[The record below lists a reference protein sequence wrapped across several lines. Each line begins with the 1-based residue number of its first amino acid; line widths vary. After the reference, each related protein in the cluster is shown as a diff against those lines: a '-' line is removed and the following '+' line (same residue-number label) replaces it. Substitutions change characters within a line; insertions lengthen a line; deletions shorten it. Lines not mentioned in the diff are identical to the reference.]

1 MKKENNLISTKDPSK
16 QKTLL
21 ISLLQV
27 IFLVL
32 IAITAFEYAKYIF
45 FPRLTVFYSHM
56 IGITFGIMIIGV
68 TAYNIQKKQAKLLTE
83 KIAETG
89 SRLQAEERYRRIV
102 ETSIEGIW
110 IINKDLQTTFVNQ
123 RIADMLGFTPEE
135 MSGKLVDSF
144 MFEEDWERYTLL
156 TDSRRQGAGGVVER
170 RFRRKDGTELWCI
183 VSSSALFDGNGIFS
197 GRFAMF
203 TDITERKRS
212 DKTLQES
219 EQEAKHLAKENQLIS
234 EIGRIISSTID
245 IEEVYERFAEKIKET
260 IPFDRI
266 AINMVNWTEM
276 IRITQYYH
284 GKGFEAN
291 NIGVARPL
299 VGTAVGEAARIKTSL
314 LINGSNR
321 EEMKRTFPGI
331 TSLPVGA
338 NTTIIVPL
346 VSQDKVIG
354 ALSVHSDKVD
364 AYSENDLRLAE
375 RVGNQIAGTVA
386 NAQLYLELK
395 RSEGILEKE
404 RGRLQKALDEVHTL
418 RGIVPICAYCKKVRD
433 DTGYWNQV
441 EQYVSAH
448 TEAQFS
454 HGICPICFEK
464 EMKELKA

>member
-1 MKKENNLISTKDPSK
+1 
-16 QKTLL
+16 
-21 ISLLQV
+21 
-27 IFLVL
+27 
-32 IAITAFEYAKYIF
+32 
-45 FPRLTVFYSHM
+45 
-56 IGITFGIMIIGV
+56 
-68 TAYNIQKKQAKLLTE
+68 
-83 KIAETG
+83 
-89 SRLQAEERYRRIV
+89 
-102 ETSIEGIW
+102 
-110 IINKDLQTTFVNQ
+110 
-123 RIADMLGFTPEE
+123 
-135 MSGKLVDSF
+135 